1 MGFVPFAKE
10 GNPGRKGGIV
20 RVLIADDHV
29 AVRQSLIHAL
39 GVEPGVEV
47 VGEASDGGSA
57 VRLAKLLRPDV
68 VLMDVIMPRL
78 NGVEAT
84 RRITQE
90 CPEIRV
96 IGLSVHDSKVYA
108 DRMRRAGA
116 CAYLCKDCEM
126 EELIRAVEA
135 SSNDEPGPPA
145 APRS

>member
-1 MGFVPFAKE
+1 M
-10 GNPGRKGGIV
+10 
-20 RVLIADDHV
+20 RVLIADDHF

-39 GVEPGVEV
+39 GVEPGMEV

-68 VLMDVIMPRL
+68 VLMDVVMPQL

-84 RRITQE
+84 RQITQE
-90 CPEIRV
+90 CPGIRV
-96 IGLSVHDSKVYA
+96 IGLSVHDSKVFA

-126 EELIRAVEA
+126 EELIRAVEVP
-135 SSNDEPGPPA
+135 SNDGAGPA
-145 APRS
+145 ATPCP

>member
-1 MGFVPFAKE
+1 M
-10 GNPGRKGGIV
+10 

-29 AVRQSLIHAL
+29 AMRQSLIHAL

-84 RRITQE
+84 RQITQE

-96 IGLSVHDSKVYA
+96 IGLSVHDSKVFA
-108 DRMRRAGA
+108 DRMRQAGA

-126 EELIRAVEA
+126 EELIHAVEA
-135 SSNDEPGPPA
+135 SSNHKPDRVETPRAQPGPPH
-145 APRS
+145 